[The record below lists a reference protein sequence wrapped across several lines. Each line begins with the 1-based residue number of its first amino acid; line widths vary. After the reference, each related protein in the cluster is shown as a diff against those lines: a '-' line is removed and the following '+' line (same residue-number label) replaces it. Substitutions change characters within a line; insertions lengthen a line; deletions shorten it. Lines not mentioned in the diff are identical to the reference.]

1 MNKIKN
7 TREVLKNIPSIDQII
22 KKFVNSDL
30 SIPIDFLKFH
40 LNKELNAIR
49 NEFKKGLSV
58 KNPKNYIDERI
69 LTLYNKISKKSLR
82 PIINGRIKLIK

>member
-30 SIPIDFLKFH
+30 SIPIDFDLETTF
-40 LNKELNAIR
+40 
-49 NEFKKGLSV
+49 FKSA
-58 KNPKNYIDERI
+58 N
-69 LTLYNKISKKSLR
+69 
-82 PIINGRIKLIK
+82 NGS